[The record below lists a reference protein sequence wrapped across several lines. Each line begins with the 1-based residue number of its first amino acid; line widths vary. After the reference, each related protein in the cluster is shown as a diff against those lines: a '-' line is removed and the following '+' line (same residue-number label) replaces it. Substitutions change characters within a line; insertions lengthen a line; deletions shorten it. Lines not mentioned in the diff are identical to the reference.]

1 MKKLSNFLY
10 SKLLK
15 INSSTSKTESNRQT
29 PVVNLVMEPTAPFSL
44 LNSFWQTQLQII
56 EESELDFKNF
66 ALPLARIKKVMKV
79 DEDVKPMV
87 IHFDK
92 QTFQFRF

>member
-1 MKKLSNFLY
+1 
-10 SKLLK
+10 
-15 INSSTSKTESNRQT
+15 
-29 PVVNLVMEPTAPFSL
+29 MEPAPFSL

-79 DEDVKPMV
+79 DDDVKPMV
-87 IHFDK
+87 KYNDKQSIHLIIHF
-92 QTFQFRF
+92 R

>member
-1 MKKLSNFLY
+1 MLLFSVAILSKVNP
-10 SKLLK
+10 SA
-15 INSSTSKTESNRQT
+15 
-29 PVVNLVMEPTAPFSL
+29 PVVKQTMEPTAPISL

-79 DEDVKPMV
+79 DDDVKPMV
-87 IHFDK
+87 N
-92 QTFQFRF
+92 

>member
-1 MKKLSNFLY
+1 MIVISIFCRIDCFDYVAIQNQVGALVVK
-10 SKLLK
+10 
-15 INSSTSKTESNRQT
+15 QT
-29 PVVNLVMEPTAPFSL
+29 MEPTAPFSL

-79 DEDVKPMV
+79 DDDVKPMV
-87 IHFDK
+87 MNFNK
-92 QTFQFRF
+92 QTF

>member
-1 MKKLSNFLY
+1 MNTWGLAL
-10 SKLLK
+10 
-15 INSSTSKTESNRQT
+15 
-29 PVVNLVMEPTAPFSL
+29 VVKHDMEPTAPFSL

-79 DEDVKPMV
+79 DDEVKPMV
-87 IHFDK
+87 NPYDK
-92 QTFQFRF
+92 QTAWFILYR